1 MAENLK
7 YLITGSNGMLGRSW
21 VNLLTKR
28 GIAFDALDRSKL
40 DLSKPDTLAET
51 IGDDYHTVVNCA
63 AWTAVDAAESQEEA
77 ATLVNAKAVEVIA
90 EHCEAVDTF
99 LITYS
104 TDYVFNG
111 QAVTPYRIDHP
122 RQPLSAYGRSKAKGE
137 EALLATGVEHLLI
150 RTSWVYAPWGKNFVR
165 TIAKAAL
172 TRPELKV
179 VSDQRG
185 RPTSAEHLARTSL
198 ALLEKGASGTFH
210 VTDGGECSW
219 FDFAAEI
226 VRLTGAASKVNACTS
241 DEYPTP
247 TKRPPYSVLDLSE
260 TEALLGAMPDW
271 QHNLADVIKRLEPL
285 V

>member
-1 MAENLK
+1 MAGAA
-7 YLITGSNGMLGRSW
+7 IS
-21 VNLLTKR
+21 
-28 GIAFDALDRSKL
+28 DA
-40 DLSKPDTLAET
+40 
-51 IGDDYHTVVNCA
+51 
-63 AWTAVDAAESQEEA
+63 DAAMA
-77 ATLVNAKAVEVIA
+77 AEMARLGGLLV
-90 EHCEAVDTF
+90 H
-99 LITYS
+99 YS
-104 TDYVFNG
+104 TDYVFEG
-111 QAVTPYRIDHP
+111 TKPGPYLETDP
-122 RQPLSAYGRSKAKGE
+122 TNPVSVYGATKLEGE
-137 EALLATGVEHLLI
+137 RLVAASGCRHLI
-150 RTSWVYAPWGKNFVR
+150 FRTSWVYAPWGKNFVR

-198 ALLEKGASGTFH
+198 SLLEKGASGTFH

-219 FDFAAEI
+219 FDLAAEI

-247 TKRPPYSVLDLSE
+247 TKRPPYSVLDITE
-260 TEALLGAMPDW
+260 TQALLGAMPDW